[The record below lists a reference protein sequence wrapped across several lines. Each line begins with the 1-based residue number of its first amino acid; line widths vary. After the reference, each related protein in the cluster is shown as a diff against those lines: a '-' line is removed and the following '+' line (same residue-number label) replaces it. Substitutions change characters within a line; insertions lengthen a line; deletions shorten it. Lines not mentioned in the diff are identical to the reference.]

1 MKAKDAY
8 PAKASESS
16 YGQANGAEASRQ
28 RIELDEILGTNI
40 VPFETKEATFNYPS
54 LSATRAELGPA
65 ANAARREGTRS
76 ISALKLAR
84 QALSSHSLLRA

>member
-28 RIELDEILGTNI
+28 HIELDEILGTNI

-54 LSATRAELGPA
+54 LSAELGPA